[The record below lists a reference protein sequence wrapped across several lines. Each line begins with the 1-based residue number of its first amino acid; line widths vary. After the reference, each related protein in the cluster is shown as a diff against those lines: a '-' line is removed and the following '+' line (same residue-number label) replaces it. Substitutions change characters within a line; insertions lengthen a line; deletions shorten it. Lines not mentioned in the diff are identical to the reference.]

1 MSVNAIFHHIKDLI
15 PIPLN
20 IKTRENGEFLIVC
33 SPKLDIFL
41 LNSVAKDFY
50 QLVDGEKT
58 ITSICTELSAVYDVE
73 SDTLTD
79 DIVNL
84 VRDMQWQ
91 TILNLKSTLN

>member
-1 MSVNAIFHHIKDLI
+1 MNAVFIQIKDLI

-20 IKTRENGEFLIVC
+20 IKTRGNGEFLTVC
-33 SPKLDIFL
+33 SPKLDIFH

-50 QLVDGEKT
+50 LLLDEKKT
-58 ITSICTELSAVYDVE
+58 VASICTELSAMYEVE
-73 SDTLTD
+73 FDTLTN

-91 TILNLKSTLN
+91 TILNLKSIG